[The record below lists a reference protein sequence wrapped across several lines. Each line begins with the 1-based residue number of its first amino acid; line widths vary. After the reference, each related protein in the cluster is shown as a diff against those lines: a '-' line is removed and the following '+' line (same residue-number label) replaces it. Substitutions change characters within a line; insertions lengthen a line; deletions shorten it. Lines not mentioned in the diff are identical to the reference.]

1 MSENFN
7 EKLEINENMLQKL
20 NQQDRQFKPLK

>member
-20 NQQDRQFKPLK
+20 NNQDRQFKPLK

>member
-1 MSENFN
+1 MSENFY